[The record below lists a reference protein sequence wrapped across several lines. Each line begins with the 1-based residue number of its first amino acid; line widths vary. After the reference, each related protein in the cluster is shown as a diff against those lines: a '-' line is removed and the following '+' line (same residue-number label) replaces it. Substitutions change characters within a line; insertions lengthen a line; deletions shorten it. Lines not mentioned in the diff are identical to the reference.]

1 MTRFALTLAALS
13 TLTLNGSMAS
23 ASISLNPM
31 PVTPVSAS
39 CTPETPCVI
48 SLRMLSAPR
57 PAPPIWPC
65 ATHNKRPTA
74 FPRLVAADD
83 TCLFLPT

>member
-48 SLRMLSAPR
+48 SLRMLSAPPAR
-57 PAPPIWPC
+57 PAD
-65 ATHNKRPTA
+65 
-74 FPRLVAADD
+74 LAARHAQQASYSI
-83 TCLFLPT
+83 PAVGRR